1 MDKKRLKV
9 ALAVLNAVRSTF
21 PETNEFIDSTLK
33 EECEKEKIAADEVI
47 FYKFK
52 SKKIRLDKHFFFRL
66 GTIVNIFFVY
76 FHVERCDR

>member
-1 MDKKRLKV
+1 MDKKQLKV

-33 EECEKEKIAADEVI
+33 EECEREKITADEVI

-52 SKKIRLDKHFFFRL
+52 SKKISLDKHFCFRT
-66 GTIVNIFFVY
+66 GTIVITFFA
-76 FHVERCDR
+76 C